1 MNTAELAAL
10 QQPISN
16 DARTLYCIGLRPAAD
31 ASSGMSDKINYKN
44 LLALL
49 NGTEEK
55 YNLGR
60 QINGLI
66 RELVEV
72 GLISLSE
79 ETPINRSFN
88 GKQVAMPLLKLAP
101 DDYAALHMSWHN
113 MSGNWQPD
121 TALFEDL
128 ASMVGIVDKA
138 FTADELGE
146 FIAYWMGR
154 PEMQFSPFQWTQKFV
169 FHIRKK
175 RLAAGINVAKKV
187 GNQWVKP
194 KAGLQVDDNA
204 RKLVEKYSSNK

>member
-16 DARTLYCIGLRPAAD
+16 DARVLYCLGLRPTAD
-31 ASSGMSDKINYKN
+31 SASGKSDSINYKS

-49 NGTEEK
+49 NGTEQK

-66 RELVEV
+66 KELVEV
-72 GLISLSE
+72 GLISLGE
-79 ETPINRSFN
+79 DTPLNRSFN
-88 GKQVAMPLLKLAP
+88 GKQVDLPLLSLAQ

-113 MSGNWQPD
+113 MNAQWQPD
-121 TALFEDL
+121 SALFEDL
-128 ASMVGIVDKA
+128 SSMVGIVDKE
-138 FTADELGE
+138 FTTDELGE

-154 PEMQFSPFQWTQKFV
+154 PEKQFSPFQWTQKFV

-187 GNQWVKP
+187 GSQWVKP
-194 KAGLQVDDNA
+194 KAALQVDDNA